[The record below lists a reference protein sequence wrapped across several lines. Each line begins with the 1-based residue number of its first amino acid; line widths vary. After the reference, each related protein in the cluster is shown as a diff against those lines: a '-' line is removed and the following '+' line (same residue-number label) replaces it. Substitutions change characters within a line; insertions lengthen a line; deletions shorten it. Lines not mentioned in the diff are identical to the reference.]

1 MFRIIIC
8 DDDRQFL
15 KDYEEQLRDIARQ
28 NGIKSSI
35 EGCSSCE
42 KLLFEISDDPNAV
55 DLIYMDLDFGDR
67 MDGMRA
73 SQQLR
78 RMGYVNDIVFLTKDR
93 EQVFDAFEV
102 DPMYYIVKG
111 SADREKNAAV
121 FLKAAGRHR
130 KKNREYLSLSCA
142 GDNRNI
148 PVDSILYFEV
158 VRRIIEVHYDEQIFA
173 FYSTIGKLENL
184 LAEKGFQRIHRGYLV
199 SLAHVAAIKGGKL
212 TMDNGD
218 VLPVGRTYSKELK
231 ERLGIA
237 GRHAAQ

>member
-28 NGIKSSI
+28 NGIRSSI

-102 DPMYYIVKG
+102 DPMYYLVKE

-121 FLKAAGRHR
+121 FL
-130 KKNREYLSLSCA
+130 
-142 GDNRNI
+142 
-148 PVDSILYFEV
+148 LYEV
-158 VRRIIEVHYDEQIFA
+158 TCVTTRQSF
-173 FYSTIGKLENL
+173 L
-184 LAEKGFQRIHRGYLV
+184 LYTDYKQ
-199 SLAHVAAIKGGKL
+199 KTCK
-212 TMDNGD
+212 
-218 VLPVGRTYSKELK
+218 
-231 ERLGIA
+231 
-237 GRHAAQ
+237 